1 MRETVIKD
9 ESVQKGGGEGPCLDR
24 EVPAPVFSSP
34 LSVRE
39 LPKACEAGRCV
50 VSSSKSNRRLQ

>member
-1 MRETVIKD
+1 M
-9 ESVQKGGGEGPCLDR
+9 SGEGPGLDR
-24 EVPAPVFSSP
+24 EVPASVFSSL

-39 LPKACEAGRCV
+39 LPQACEAGRCV